1 MTIITDSF
9 DARRAARLCGFNSPA
24 MLDYL
29 QRSGVFLAKRK
40 EGEKRGKGRRYT
52 FRDVLILKAI
62 KRLLDSGASVANLK
76 KSLNE
81 FQNKKWFA
89 DPAMLEDKHGVI
101 RYLIVS
107 GDSVFLKQSADVIVD
122 LSKHGQLTFS
132 FIIDL
137 ENLHTELRKDL
148 GLAVVEQAELFESAL
163 AS

>member
-9 DARRAARLCGFNSPA
+9 DARQAARLCGFKSTA

-29 QRSGVFLAKRK
+29 QRSEVFVAKRK
-40 EGEKRGKGRRYT
+40 DGKRRGKGRRYD
-52 FRDVLILKAI
+52 FRDLLVLKAI

-76 KSLNE
+76 KSLAE

-89 DPAMLEDKHGVI
+89 DPVTLEDRDGII

-107 GDSVFLKQSADVIVD
+107 GDSVFLKRDPDMIVD
-122 LSKHGQLTFS
+122 LSRKGQLTFS

-137 ENLHTELRKDL
+137 ENLQTELRKDL
-148 GLAVVEQAELFESAL
+148 GLPVIEQQELAFPLSVN
-163 AS
+163 